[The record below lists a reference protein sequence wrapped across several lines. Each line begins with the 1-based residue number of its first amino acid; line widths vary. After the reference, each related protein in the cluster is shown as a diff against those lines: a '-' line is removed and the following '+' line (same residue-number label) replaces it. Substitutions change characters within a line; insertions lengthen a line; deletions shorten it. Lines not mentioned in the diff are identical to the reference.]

1 MTETAGRR
9 LRALVA
15 DDDGVMVDFVSFV
28 LTRAGYA
35 VTACGD
41 GMAALEHF
49 RAVPFDAVVIDVRM
63 PRLSGISFLN
73 NLHRPPGSICRVV
86 MLSALSDQKTERE
99 AIAAGAAAYL
109 VKPANARQILA
120 AVTGTPID
128 AS

>member
-1 MTETAGRR
+1 MTDTADRR

-15 DDDGVMVDFVSFV
+15 DDDSIVVDFVSFV
-28 LTRAGYA
+28 LQRAGYE
-35 VTACGD
+35 VVSCYD

-49 RAVPFDAVVIDVRM
+49 RAAPFDAVVIDVRM

-73 NLHRPPGSICRVV
+73 NLHRTPDSSCRVV

-99 AIAAGAAAYL
+99 AIAAGAVAYL